1 MLKTAENGNLK
12 FDRIK
17 VHVSHLISPSA
28 SHRHTYLLI
37 YWYNIDS
44 YVIHHMLYTTEV
56 QVHCVTKYRN
66 GKNEDY
72 DPVIPFSNSDK
83 L

>member
-28 SHRHTYLLI
+28 SHRHTRIYLF
-37 YWYNIDS
+37 DS
-44 YVIHHMLYTTEV
+44 YVIHHMLCTTEV

-66 GKNEDY
+66 GQNEDY

>member
-37 YWYNIDS
+37 RQLRDSPHVMYN
-44 YVIHHMLYTTEV
+44 
-56 QVHCVTKYRN
+56 
-66 GKNEDY
+66 
-72 DPVIPFSNSDK
+72 
-83 L
+83 

>member
-44 YVIHHMLYTTEV
+44 YVFTTCYI
-56 QVHCVTKYRN
+56 QLKFKYIVLLNIEMVKMRIT
-66 GKNEDY
+66 
-72 DPVIPFSNSDK
+72 IP
-83 L
+83 